1 MSEPMVGKVYG
12 IPPQP
17 PVEENTR
24 TFPAGAVTFGVEYR
38 DLDPEGLEETYKDN
52 PQYLA

>member
-1 MSEPMVGKVYG
+1 MSGPMIGKVYG

-24 TFPAGAVTFGVEYR
+24 IFPAGALTFSVEYR
-38 DLDPEGLEETYKDN
+38 DLDPASLEETYKDN
-52 PQYLA
+52 PEYLA